1 MIWRAS
7 GFRAWL
13 LQRLSAVYMALF
25 IGMFVLH
32 LALAAPGSY
41 QEWRDWMALPFV
53 VVTTS
58 LFFAALLIHAW
69 VGLRDVI
76 MDYVRP
82 LGVRFVLLAL
92 VAAALLAMG
101 LWVLRILMMGGA
113 A

>member
-32 LALAAPGSY
+32 LVLDAPNSY
-41 QEWRDWMALPFV
+41 QEWRTWMALPFIA
-53 VVTTS
+53 VTAS
-58 LFFAALLIHAW
+58 IFFAALLIHAW

-76 MDYVRP
+76 MDYVHP
-82 LGVRFVLLAL
+82 LGVRFVLLTL
-92 VAAALLAMG
+92 VAAGLLAMG

>member
-32 LALAAPGSY
+32 QVLDAPGSY
-41 QEWRDWMALPFV
+41 QEWRDWMALPFIA
-53 VVTTS
+53 VTAS
-58 LFFAALLIHAW
+58 LFFATLLIHAW

-76 MDYVRP
+76 MDYVHP
-82 LGVRFVLLAL
+82 LGVRFVLLTL
-92 VAAALLAMG
+92 VAASLLAMG